1 MKLFQAYVDKKDPN
15 KGKMIR
21 DVWSKG
27 DLCFRSG
34 DILVMDR
41 LGWLYFQDRKGDTFR
56 WKGENVSTTEVENI
70 ISGATGHA
78 DVVVYGVA
86 VPGYEGRAGMMAV
99 VGDMDL
105 ERLAE
110 VVMERLPSYSRP
122 VFVRIAQQIDST
134 GTYKLRKGRLQRE
147 GVKECQDDLYY
158 LNTEKRAYQPLNG
171 DVYDEIVNQEI
182 RI

>member
-1 MKLFQAYVDKKDPN
+1 MSLLN
-15 KGKMIR
+15 KFGY
-21 DVWSKG
+21 
-27 DLCFRSG
+27 LYFR
-34 DILVMDR
+34 DR
-41 LGWLYFQDRKGDTFR
+41 LGDSFR

-78 DVVVYGVA
+78 DVVVYGVT

-110 VVMERLPSYSRP
+110 VVMERLPTYSRP

-134 GTYKLRKGRLQRE
+134 GTYKLRKGRLQKE
-147 GVKECQDDLYY
+147 GVEECQDDLYY
-158 LNTEKRAYQPLNG
+158 LNMEKRAYQPLTG
-171 DVYDEIVNQEI
+171 DVYDEIVKQEI